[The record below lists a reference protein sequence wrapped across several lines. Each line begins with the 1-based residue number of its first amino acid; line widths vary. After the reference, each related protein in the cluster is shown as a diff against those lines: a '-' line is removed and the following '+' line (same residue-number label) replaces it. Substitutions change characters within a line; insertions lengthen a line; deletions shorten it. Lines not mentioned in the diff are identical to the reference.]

1 MANRPIEGYTT
12 YRTVQGD
19 TFDIIS
25 LMQYNAEKYASA
37 IIEANPEYSDVLIFD
52 AGVELQIPVFS
63 NATIPT
69 TLPPWRRGE

>member
-52 AGVELQIPVFS
+52 AGIELQVPVFS
-63 NATIPT
+63 NAETPT

>member
-1 MANRPIEGYTT
+1 MANRPISGYIT
-12 YRTVQGD
+12 YHTVQGD

-37 IIEANPEYSDVLIFD
+37 IIEANPEHSDVLIFD

-63 NATIPT
+63 NATIPG